1 MKIAFASCMC
11 TRVFKD
17 QPVWAQ
23 IAAQKPD
30 KLVLLGDSIYLDIAT
45 ATHPQ
50 AMTDDEF
57 AQHLFALYSEL
68 LAQPQFRA
76 LVQGLPQGSVFAT
89 WDDHDFLWDNAC
101 GATLAKQPGHRSKIA
116 LSTAFFSAYRRA
128 LALGLVPDSFPDAYN
143 DAAFWPAQPQ
153 PLATPSVAL
162 ATDLWLH
169 LSDGRTHRTERW
181 PLAERQRQLL
191 GPAQRSQIG
200 AAVAA
205 APNAL
210 HLLAS
215 GSILAD
221 YKRYPSDWQWL
232 NQLAAQQ
239 RMLALSGD
247 IHRNELDAYY
257 TGGWPLHEATSS
269 GAAVKDAVV
278 VGQARQNFG
287 LLDVQPAE
295 VGLQLFEKGVCRQ
308 TRKLA
313 RSTWLPV

>member
-23 IAAQKPD
+23 IAAQQPD
-30 KLVLLGDSIYLDIAT
+30 RLVLLGDAIYLDIAT

-68 LAQPQFRA
+68 LAQKQFRA
-76 LVQGLPQGSVFAT
+76 LVQGLPKGAVFAT

-101 GATLAKQPGHRSKIA
+101 GATLAKQAPNRSKIA
-116 LSTAFFSAYRRA
+116 LSTAFFTAFRRA
-128 LALGLVPDSFPDAYN
+128 LALGLAPGSFPAAYN

-162 ATDLWLH
+162 ASDLWLH
-169 LSDGRTHRTERW
+169 LSDGRTNRTELW
-181 PLAERQRQLL
+181 PLAESKRQLL
-191 GPAQRSQIG
+191 GPAQRGQIG

-205 APNAL
+205 APDAL

-221 YKRYPSDWQWL
+221 YKRYPGDWQWL
-232 NQLAAQQ
+232 NQLAARQ
-239 RMLALSGD
+239 RVLALSGD
-247 IHRNELDAYY
+247 IHRNELDAFY

-287 LLDVQPAE
+287 LLDVGPAE
-295 VGLQLFEKGVCRQ
+295 VRIQLFEKGVCRQ
-308 TRKLA
+308 TRTLA

>member
-23 IAAQKPD
+23 VAAQKPD
-30 KLVLLGDSIYLDIAT
+30 KLVLLGDSVYLDIAT
-45 ATHPQ
+45 PVMPQ
-50 AMTDDEF
+50 DMSDDEF
-57 AQHLFALYSEL
+57 AQHLHALYSEL
-68 LAQPQFRA
+68 LAQQQFRA
-76 LVQGLPQGSVFAT
+76 LVQGLPQGAVFAT
-89 WDDHDFLWDNAC
+89 WDDHDFLWNDAC
-101 GATLAKQPGHRSKIA
+101 GATLAKQPQHRSKIA
-116 LSTAFFSAYRRA
+116 LSTAFFTAYRRA
-128 LALGLVPDSFPDAYN
+128 LAQRLAPGSFPAAYN
-143 DAAFWPAQPQ
+143 DAAFWPQAPQ

-162 ATDLWLH
+162 APDLWLH
-169 LSDGRTHRTERW
+169 LSDGRTNRTTLW
-181 PLAERQRQLL
+181 PLAERKRQLL
-191 GPAQRSQIG
+191 GPAQRAQLG

-205 APNAL
+205 VPAAL

-232 NQLAAQQ
+232 TRLAAKQ
-239 RMLALSGD
+239 RVLALSGD
-247 IHRNELDAYY
+247 IHRNELDAFY

-287 LLDVQPAE
+287 LLDVQAAE
-295 VGLQLFEKGVCRQ
+295 VSIQLFEKGVCRQ
-308 TRKLA
+308 TRRLS
-313 RSTWLPV
+313 RPTWLPV

>member
-17 QPVWAQ
+17 QPVWQQ
-23 IAAQKPD
+23 IAAHKPD
-30 KLVLLGDSIYLDIAT
+30 RLVLLGDAVYLDIAT

-76 LVQGLPQGSVFAT
+76 LVQGLPKGAVFAT
-89 WDDHDFLWDNAC
+89 WDDHDFLWNDAC

-116 LSTAFFSAYRRA
+116 LSTAFFTAFRRA
-128 LALGLVPDSFPDAYN
+128 LALGLAPGSFPAAYN

-162 ATDLWLH
+162 APDLWLH
-169 LSDGRTHRTERW
+169 LSDGRTNRTELW
-181 PLAERQRQLL
+181 PLPERKRQLL
-191 GPAQRSQIG
+191 GPAQRAQLG

-221 YKRYPSDWQWL
+221 YKRYPGDWQWL
-232 NQLAAQQ
+232 TQLAAKQ
-239 RMLALSGD
+239 RMLCLSGD
-247 IHRNELDAYY
+247 IHRNELDAFY

-269 GAAVKDAVV
+269 GAAVRDAVV
-278 VGQARQNFG
+278 AGQARQNFG
-287 LLDVQPAE
+287 LLDVGPAE
-295 VGLQLFEKGVCRQ
+295 VRIQLFEKGVRRESR
-308 TRKLA
+308 TLA

>member
-11 TRVFKD
+11 TRVFQG
-17 QPVWAQ
+17 QPVWEQVAGQ
-23 IAAQKPD
+23 QPD

-45 ATHPQ
+45 QQPPQ
-50 AMTDDEF
+50 DMTDDEF

-68 LAQPQFRA
+68 LAQRQFRA
-76 LVQGLPQGSVFAT
+76 LVQGLPLGAVFAT
-89 WDDHDFLWDNAC
+89 WDDHDFLWNDAC
-101 GATLAKQPGHRSKIA
+101 GAALARQPANRSKIA
-116 LSTAFFSAYRRA
+116 LSTAFFSAFRRA
-128 LALGLVPDSFPDAYN
+128 LALGLAPGSFPSAYN
-143 DAAFWPAQPQ
+143 DAAFWPTNPQ

-162 ATDLWLH
+162 AGDLWLH
-169 LSDGRTHRTERW
+169 LSDGRTHRTALW
-181 PLAERQRQLL
+181 PLAERKRHLL
-191 GPAQRSQIG
+191 GPAQREQLG
-200 AAVAA
+200 KAMAA

-221 YKRYPSDWQWL
+221 YKRYPGDWQWL
-232 NQLAAQQ
+232 TQLAAQQ
-239 RMLALSGD
+239 RVLALSGD

-287 LLDVQPAE
+287 LLDVQPDE
-295 VGLQLFEKGVCRQ
+295 VRIQLFEKGLCRQ
-308 TRKLA
+308 SRTLSRG
-313 RSTWLPV
+313 TWLPV